1 MRKAIATMLGLA
13 LAAPAAAEPL
23 PFDAASRKLEPAPR
37 GHTPGKDD
45 GPGVGTH
52 NAGED
57 CGICHRPGG
66 KAANYVFTVGG
77 TLYEDRAARR
87 PLRGGEVILEDIDG
101 HVVSMTSNAV
111 GNFWTYA
118 PLASNGHAVASH
130 GGVTEE
136 LFHYDDQGV
145 FVPADPADA
154 RTWQYKAWVRAG
166 DAVRAMVTIAP
177 VGGST
182 DPTSRMGCSMHHAA
196 MGSRGG
202 LWGTGR
208 STLGRAPQAQV
219 SLRRHVLPILVSKC
233 VPCHVP
239 GATETRLVTESD
251 LAPTGATTVDFS
263 AGRDYTS
270 YAGSTYTVSVGGV
283 STTITKPGIRDVV
296 DPAHPDE
303 SLLLVKTR
311 RQPDD
316 GRPLSHAGGSFWAE
330 GDLDYEAIRRWIA
343 EGALDN

>member
-1 MRKAIATMLGLA
+1 MKKAILMMLGLA
-13 LAAPAAAEPL
+13 LGARAAGQPL
-23 PFDAASRKLEPAPR
+23 PFDAASRKQEPAPR
-37 GHTPGKDD
+37 GHTPGKDN

-87 PLRGGEVILEDIDG
+87 PLRGGEIILEDIEG
-101 HVVSMTSNAV
+101 RVVSMTTNAV

-118 PLASNGHAVASH
+118 PLASNPRAVASH
-130 GGVTEE
+130 GGVTEA

-145 FVPADPADA
+145 FVPADPKDA

-166 DAVRAMVTIAP
+166 DSVRAMVTIAP
-177 VGGST
+177 AGGST

-208 STLGRAPQAQV
+208 STLARYPQAQL

-239 GATETRLVTESD
+239 GATQTRLVTESD
-251 LAPTGATTVDFS
+251 IAPVGATTVDFS
-263 AGRDYTS
+263 AGRDFTS
-270 YAGSTYTVSVGGV
+270 YAGSAFTVKVGDELQ
-283 STTITKPGIRDVV
+283 TIVKPGIRDVV
-296 DPAHPDE
+296 DPANPDL
-303 SLLLVKTR
+303 SPLLVKTR
-311 RQPDD
+311 KQPDD
-316 GRPLSHAGGSFWAE
+316 GRPLAHAGGSFWAE
-330 GDLDYEAIRRWIA
+330 GDADYGAIRRWIA